1 MNIDKIVFLFLN
13 KFAGNYFYL
22 DFSFYFFASILPYLF
37 IFSLLLFLLRKIRK
51 NIWLTGEALLAGL
64 FARYGLV
71 TIASYFVPRSRPF
84 LVIEEMTLLLP
95 YKESMSFPSGHAAFL
110 FAIST
115 IIYFYNKKLGVFLY
129 TLSFLGG
136 VSRVIM
142 GVHWPADVFVGALAG
157 ILSGI
162 IFSEIFRAIKNKYSR

>member
-1 MNIDKIVFLFLN
+1 MNIDKIIFLFLN

-37 IFSLLLFLLRKIRK
+37 IFLILFFLLRNIKK
-51 NIWLTGEALLAGL
+51 NIWLTGESLLAGF

-71 TIASYFVPRSRPF
+71 EFLRYLFPRTRPF
-84 LVIEEMTLLLP
+84 LVLEEIKLLLP
-95 YKESMSFPSGHAAFL
+95 YKESMSFPSGHTAFL

-129 TLSFLGG
+129 ILSFLGG
-136 VSRVIM
+136 VSRVVM
-142 GVHWPADVFVGALAG
+142 GVHWPADVFAGALVG

-162 IFSEIFRAIKNKYSR
+162 IFSEIFRVIKNKFSQ